1 VKYAPHNLLSDNTSP
16 YLVVNLGF
24 VDIIYD
30 YLQDL
35 RRELTDPDR
44 KSYLALKAVK
54 TAYYRY
60 SVDWPTIRTAGQR
73 SHYDHYL
80 EAIFDQYAN
89 VFLDVAT
96 EIADIRPEQTRDLR
110 TIAGDLRRA
119 AATCSMNIASAQE
132 IANSAQD
139 FAEEKIQELSK
150 LS

>member
-1 VKYAPHNLLSDNTSP
+1 M
-16 YLVVNLGF
+16 GF
-24 VDIIYD
+24 VDIIYE

-35 RRELTDPDR
+35 RREKNDPER
-44 KSYLALKAVK
+44 TSYVALRAIKAS
-54 TAYYRY
+54 YYRF
-60 SVDWPTIRTAGQR
+60 SIDWPTIRAAGQR

-96 EIADIRPEQTRDLR
+96 EVADVRPEQIRDLR

-119 AATCSMNIASAQE
+119 AATCSMNISTAQE

-139 FAEEKIQELSK
+139 FAEEKIQELSRI
-150 LS
+150 S